1 MEPDTEKIEAL
12 ADKYAEQFV
21 DRYKKVAK
29 KAYIDGVMAVL
40 NTLIGE
46 S

>member
-1 MEPDTEKIEAL
+1 MEPDMNKIEAL

-29 KAYIDGVMAVL
+29 KAFIDGVLAVL
-40 NTLIGE
+40 KSWVE
-46 S
+46 D

>member
-21 DRYKKVAK
+21 ERFQKVAK
-29 KAYIDGVMAVL
+29 KAYMDGVRAVL
-40 NTLIGE
+40 NDFIE
-46 S
+46 K

>member
-21 DRYKKVAK
+21 ERFQKVAK
-29 KAYIDGVMAVL
+29 KAYMDGVMAVL
-40 NTLIGE
+40 NDFLE
-46 S
+46 K

>member
-1 MEPDTEKIEAL
+1 MNKIEAL

-29 KAYIDGVMAVL
+29 KAYIDGVLAVL
-40 NTLIGE
+40 KSWVE
-46 S
+46 D

>member
-21 DRYKKVAK
+21 ERFQKGAK
-29 KAYIDGVMAVL
+29 KAYMDGVMAVL
-40 NTLIGE
+40 SSWME
-46 S
+46 D

>member
-1 MEPDTEKIEAL
+1 MNKIEAL

-29 KAYIDGVMAVL
+29 KAFIDGVLAVL
-40 NTLIGE
+40 KSWVE
-46 S
+46 D